1 MAEKTINEIAREARS
16 LFQKASEAAQ
26 RENFDYATTL
36 FCQILD
42 REPGFFEG
50 RKALRAV
57 QARKAGSGGG
67 GFFKK
72 MLSGAGS
79 SPLVAKGQIALH
91 TNPANALSIA
101 EQILNSDPTSSGGH
115 KLIVDAANALDF
127 PKTAVMS
134 LEVLV
139 KNSPRDKQLAI
150 DYANKLAESGGD
162 ASAGERVLQEL
173 MRTSPYDPD
182 LVQALKNLSASKTL
196 DEGGYNA
203 LEGGGGSFRS
213 ILKNKEESVSIEQE
227 NRVQKSD
234 DVVERLINEYEA
246 RLQTEKDNIRLV
258 RQLAEL
264 YTQKKKFDR
273 ALEYY
278 ERVRQSPMGGDATLE
293 QAISNTV
300 TRRYD
305 YQLEQLNP
313 AAPDYAAETERIKA
327 EKINFQMTE
336 CQRRVEKYP
345 TDLAL
350 RFEMGLIYFQSGKI
364 GEAIQEFQKAQNY
377 PHKRLASMNYL
388 AQCFAKRK
396 MFDPAVRTLQSAIK
410 EKVGFDEEKKE
421 LIYQLGCVLE
431 TMGKKEEAIQQFI
444 LIYESDIGY
453 KDVAA
458 KVDAYYA
465 SQG

>member
-36 FCQILD
+36 FCQILE

-91 TNPANALSIA
+91 TNPANALAIA
-101 EQILNSDPTSSGGH
+101 EQILNSDPTSSQGH
-115 KLIVDAANALDF
+115 KLVVDAAESLEL

-134 LEVLV
+134 LEILV
-139 KNSPRDKQLAI
+139 RNSPKDKQLAI

-173 MRTSPYDPD
+173 IRTSPYDPD

-213 ILKNKEESVSIEQE
+213 ILKNKDESVSMEQE

-234 DVVERLINEYEA
+234 DVVERLIEEYET
-246 RLQTEKDNIRLV
+246 RLQSEKENIRLV

-278 ERVRQSPMGGDATLE
+278 ERVRQSPMGADSTLE

-300 TRRYD
+300 LRRYD

-313 AAPDYAAETERIKA
+313 AAADYAAEADRVKA
-327 EKINFQMTE
+327 EKANFQMTE

-350 RFEMGLIYFQSGKI
+350 RFEMGQIYFQSGKI

-377 PHKRLASMNYL
+377 PNKRLASMNYL

-410 EKVGFDEEKKE
+410 EKTGFDEEKKD

-431 TMGKKEEAIQQFI
+431 AMGKKEEAIQQLI

-465 SQG
+465 SQ

>member
-1 MAEKTINEIAREARS
+1 MAEKTLNEITREARS
-16 LFQKASEAAQ
+16 LYQKASEAAQ

-36 FCQILD
+36 FCQILE

-91 TNPANALSIA
+91 TNPANALAIA
-101 EQILNSDPTSSGGH
+101 EQILNSDPTSSQGH
-115 KLIVDAANALDF
+115 KLIVDAAEALSL

-134 LEVLV
+134 LEILV
-139 KNSPRDKQLAI
+139 RNSPKDKQLAI

-173 MRTSPYDPD
+173 IRTSPYDPD

-213 ILKNKEESVSIEQE
+213 ILKNKEESVSMEQE

-234 DVVERLINEYEA
+234 DVVERLIEEYET
-246 RLQTEKDNIRLV
+246 RLQSEKENIRLV

-278 ERVRQSPMGGDATLE
+278 ERVRQSPMGADSTLE

-300 TRRYD
+300 LRRYD
-305 YQLEQLNP
+305 FQLEQLNP
-313 AAPDYAAETERIKA
+313 AAADYAAEADRIKA
-327 EKINFQMTE
+327 EKANFQMTE

-350 RFEMGLIYFQSGKI
+350 RFEMGQIYFQSGKI

-377 PHKRLASMNYL
+377 PNKRLASMNYL

-410 EKVGFDEEKKE
+410 EKTGFDEEKKD

-431 TMGKKEEAIQQFI
+431 TMGKKEEAIQQLI

-465 SQG
+465 SQ

>member
-36 FCQILD
+36 FCQILE

-91 TNPANALSIA
+91 TNPANALAIA
-101 EQILNSDPTSSGGH
+101 EQILNSDPTSSQGH
-115 KLIVDAANALDF
+115 KLVVDAAESLEL

-134 LEVLV
+134 LEILV
-139 KNSPRDKQLAI
+139 RNSPKDKQLAI

-173 MRTSPYDPD
+173 IRTSPYDPD

-213 ILKNKEESVSIEQE
+213 ILKNKDESVSMEQE

-234 DVVERLINEYEA
+234 DVVERLIEEYET
-246 RLQTEKDNIRLV
+246 RLQSEKENIRLV

-278 ERVRQSPMGGDATLE
+278 ERVRQSPMGADSTLE

-300 TRRYD
+300 LRRYD
-305 YQLEQLNP
+305 YLLEQLNP
-313 AAPDYAAETERIKA
+313 AAADYAAEADRVKA
-327 EKINFQMTE
+327 EKANFQMTE

-350 RFEMGLIYFQSGKI
+350 RFEMGQIYFQSGKI

-377 PHKRLASMNYL
+377 PNKRLASMNYL

-410 EKVGFDEEKKE
+410 EKTGFDEEKKD

-431 TMGKKEEAIQQFI
+431 AMGKKEEAIQQLI

-465 SQG
+465 SQ